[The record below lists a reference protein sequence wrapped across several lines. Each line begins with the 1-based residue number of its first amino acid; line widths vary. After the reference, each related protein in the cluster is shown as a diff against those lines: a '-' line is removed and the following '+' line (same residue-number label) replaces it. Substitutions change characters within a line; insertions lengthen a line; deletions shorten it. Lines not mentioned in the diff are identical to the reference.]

1 MLLLCTMCQPSN
13 EAQELDI
20 AFHCFVSAAYAQEY
34 CKEEVLGHSSL
45 IGSQQKGAIMV
56 DHTPLVAKGPITR
69 VSLYYSK
76 DKGCLKAAKAAFGS
90 PPSPGVIGSTAGT
103 TEKALKLEAGEV
115 ITKAEYKVGK

>member
-1 MLLLCTMCQPSN
+1 MKEPDKASCCLACTAH
-13 EAQELDI
+13 AQED
-20 AFHCFVSAAYAQEY
+20 
-34 CKEEVLGHSSL
+34 CKEDVLGHSSL

-56 DHTPLVAKGPITR
+56 DHTPLAAKGPISR

-103 TEKALKLEAGEV
+103 TEKALKLDAGEV